1 MSYLVLARKWRPK
14 FFSEVSGQNHVVKA
28 LQNSL
33 KQNKAH
39 HAFLFAGTRGVGKTT
54 IARLLAKS
62 LNCEQGVVAEPCGK
76 CGSCQSID
84 EGSFMDLIEVDA
96 ASQRGIDDTR
106 ELLENSQ
113 YTPTSGRFKVYLI
126 DEVHQLTKEAFN
138 ALLKTLEEPPPHMK
152 FLLATTE
159 SEKIPITVLSRCLKF
174 NLKKISEENIT
185 SRLKEICDQE
195 KIQYEDRA
203 LELISEIADGSMRDG
218 LSLLDQ
224 ALAYEDYSLS
234 TEQVSQML
242 GTIDNKYPQNIL
254 SAILSQDKDA
264 LLDSL
269 NAVDELY
276 PDYKS
281 LLDTMASLTQSVAF
295 LQVIGS
301 RENVRSNDQ
310 AQFLENIATNYSP
323 ELIQLI
329 YQISITAK
337 KDIEL
342 APSPKEGFAMSILR
356 MFAFQFDDSQS
367 IKSSK
372 TQIKKKE
379 IKTKPITEE
388 PSVEKDKANNK
399 TENKNLNTERWTSE
413 VSKMDLKGTVKQLAS
428 HCSVAQLKEGNLLLT
443 IDPENE
449 HHLIDR
455 ATKELKQYLINTFN
469 NIQKVELKILQ
480 TNGSTLAKKNSEEQE
495 EQKIMNQSRNDSDPN
510 LQIIKDMFDAKV
522 EKS

>member
-242 GTIDNKYPQNIL
+242 GTIDNKYALNIL
-254 SAILSQDKDA
+254 SAVLSQDKDA
-264 LLDSL
+264 LLGSL
-269 NAVDELY
+269 NAVDDLY
-276 PDYKS
+276 PDYKA
-281 LLDTMASLTQSVAF
+281 LLDTMASLTQSIAF

-301 RENVRSNDQ
+301 REDLSSNDQ
-310 AQFLENIATNYSP
+310 AQFLENTASSYSP

-342 APSPKEGFAMSILR
+342 APSPKEGFTMAILR
-356 MFAFQFDDSQS
+356 MFAFQLDDSQL

-372 TQIKKKE
+372 TDIKKKE
-379 IKTKPITEE
+379 IPAQPIKKPTSE
-388 PSVEKDKANNK
+388 SNKADKE
-399 TENKNLNTERWTSE
+399 TENKNINTERWTSE

-428 HCSVAQLKEGNLLLT
+428 HCTVSQLKEGNLLLT

-449 HHLIDR
+449 HHMIDR
-455 ATKELKQYLINTFN
+455 ATEALEKYLIGAFT
-469 NIQKVELKILQ
+469 NIQRVKINILQ
-480 TNGSTLAKKNSEEQE
+480 TNGSTLAKKKSEEQE
-495 EQKIMNQSRNDSDPN
+495 GQKIMNQSRNDSDPN
-510 LQIIKDMFDAKV
+510 LQLIKDMFDAKV
-522 EKS
+522 EES

>member
-33 KQNKAH
+33 KQNKVH

-62 LNCEQGVVAEPCGK
+62 LNCEKGVVAEPCGK

-174 NLKKISEENIT
+174 NLKKISEDNIT
-185 SRLKEICDQE
+185 LRLKEICDQE
-195 KIQYEDRA
+195 KIKYEDRA
-203 LELISEIADGSMRDG
+203 IELISEMADGSMRDG

-242 GTIDNKYPQNIL
+242 GTIDNKYALNIL

-264 LLDSL
+264 LMESLD
-269 NAVDELY
+269 AVDDLY
-276 PDYKS
+276 PDYKG

-295 LQVIGS
+295 IQVIGS
-301 RENVRSNDQ
+301 ENND
-310 AQFLENIATNYSP
+310 ANKDETHFLENIANSVSP

-329 YQISITAK
+329 YQISIMSK

-342 APSPKEGFAMSILR
+342 APSPKEGFTMAILR
-356 MFAFQFDDSQS
+356 MFAFQLDDSPSTQ
-367 IKSSK
+367 SSK
-372 TQIKKKE
+372 REIKKKE
-379 IKTKPITEE
+379 IPTKPIKLE
-388 PSVEKDKANNK
+388 PTKENNNRDNK
-399 TENKNLNTERWTSE
+399 TANQNLNAERWTSE
-413 VSKMDLKGTVKQLAS
+413 ISKMDLKGTVKQLAS
-428 HCSVAQLKEGNLLLT
+428 HCTVGQLKKGNLLLT

-455 ATKELKQYLINTFN
+455 ATKALAKHLTGTFT
-469 NIQKVELKILQ
+469 NIEKVQIKILQ
-480 TNGSTLAKKNSEEQE
+480 TNGSTLAKKRSEEQE
-495 EQKIMNQSRNDSDPN
+495 EQKIMNESRNDSDPN
-510 LQIIKDMFDAKV
+510 LQLIKDMFDAKV

>member
-33 KQNKAH
+33 KQNKVH

-62 LNCEQGVVAEPCGK
+62 LNCEKGIVAEPCGK

-84 EGSFMDLIEVDA
+84 EGNFMDLIEVDA

-185 SRLKEICDQE
+185 SRLKEICDEE
-195 KIQYEDRA
+195 KIEYEGRA
-203 LELISEIADGSMRDG
+203 IELISEMADGSMRDG

-234 TEQVSQML
+234 TDQVSQML
-242 GTIDNKYPQNIL
+242 GTIDNKYALNIL
-254 SAILSQDKDA
+254 SAVLSQDKDA
-264 LLDSL
+264 LLESL
-269 NAVDELY
+269 NAVDDLY
-276 PDYKS
+276 PDYKG

-301 RENVRSNDQ
+301 RDNVSSNDQ
-310 AQFLENIATNYSP
+310 VEFLESIANSYSP
-323 ELIQLI
+323 QLIQLI

-342 APSPKEGFAMSILR
+342 APSPKEGFIMAVLR
-356 MFAFQFDDSQS
+356 MFAFQLDDSPS
-367 IKSSK
+367 IQSSK
-372 TQIKKKE
+372 TEVKKE
-379 IKTKPITEE
+379 KIKTQPVKEKSTI
-388 PSVEKDKANNK
+388 EKDEAKNK

-413 VSKMDLKGTVKQLAS
+413 VSRMDLKGAVKQLAS
-428 HCSVAQLKEGNLLLT
+428 HCTVERLKQGNLLLN

-455 ATKELKQYLINTFN
+455 ATKALSKYLIGTFT
-469 NIQKVELKILQ
+469 NIEKVQIKILK
-480 TNGSTLAKKNSEEQE
+480 TKGSTLAKKKSEEQE
-495 EQKIMNQSRNDSDPN
+495 EQKIMNESRNDSDPN
-510 LQIIKDMFDAKV
+510 LQLIKDMFDAKV
-522 EKS
+522 EET

>member
-174 NLKKISEENIT
+174 NLKRISEENIT
-185 SRLKEICDQE
+185 SRLKEICDHE
-195 KIQYEDRA
+195 KIQYEENA
-203 LELISEIADGSMRDG
+203 LELISEMADGSMRDA

-224 ALAYEDYSLS
+224 ALAYENYSLS

-242 GTIDNKYPQNIL
+242 GTIDNKYALNIL
-254 SAILSQDKDA
+254 SAVLSQDKDA
-264 LLDSL
+264 LLGSL
-269 NAVDELY
+269 NAVDALY
-276 PDYKS
+276 PDYKV
-281 LLDTMASLTQSVAF
+281 LLDTIASLTQSVAF
-295 LQVIGS
+295 FQVIGS
-301 RENVRSNDQ
+301 RENLSSNDQ
-310 AQFLENIATNYSP
+310 AQILENIATNYSP
-323 ELIQLI
+323 ELIQLV

-337 KDIEL
+337 RDIEL
-342 APSPKEGFAMSILR
+342 APSPKEGFTMAILR
-356 MFAFQFDDSQS
+356 MFAFQLDNSPP

-372 TQIKKKE
+372 TEIKKKE
-379 IKTKPITEE
+379 IKTEPIKEE
-388 PSVEKDKANNK
+388 ESVEKVKANNK
-399 TENKNLNTERWTSE
+399 AENKNLNTERWTSE

-428 HCSVAQLKEGNLLLT
+428 HCTVEQLKEGNLMLS
-443 IDPENE
+443 INPENE

-455 ATKELKQYLINTFN
+455 ATKALSSYLIGSFS
-469 NIQKVELKILQ
+469 NIQKVKIKILQ
-480 TNGSTLAKKNSEEQE
+480 TNGSTLAKKKSEEQE
-495 EQKIMNQSRNDSDPN
+495 EQAIMNQSRNDSDPN
-510 LQIIKDMFDAKV
+510 LQLIKDMFDAKV
-522 EKS
+522 EQS